1 MNNKNRRF
9 ILEELIRSVEEEI
22 AELERLESQEY
33 YLWKDGEPFE
43 DDSYWFVGY
52 SDKELSEG
60 KWGNLREDRGR
71 RSIGNMFRIKE
82 EALFYIE
89 KRKVLTKL
97 RKHACSD
104 GCYGLRYNALSKDI
118 VVTPLDEGIGSVLAF
133 KSEDIAKKALD
144 EVGRERVS
152 RYLFGES
159 NSREN
164 SNRIEE
170 LNKTL
175 ASLKRELRVLVSR
188 GAGDFGFWV
197 PDDSESYWYICS
209 DGSVDMGIWDI
220 MDEDT
225 SRLSVGNVF
234 RTKADALFEL
244 RRLELM
250 TLIKPYTC
258 NFRRDDS
265 PLYVIVPS
273 GVDEVSVRPYD
284 DVCLMDCVVYF
295 DSEDKA
301 YKAIE
306 VAGKAKILKY
316 LLGVNADAVSD
327 LNGEDSKARIRKYL
341 FGL

>member
-1 MNNKNRRF
+1 MDSKNKRS
-9 ILEELIRSVEEEI
+9 IIEEAIRSVEEQI

-43 DDSYWFVGY
+43 DDSYWFVDY
-52 SDKELSEG
+52 SDEVLSEG
-60 KWGNLREDRGR
+60 KWENLREDRGR
-71 RSIGNMFRIKE
+71 RSIGNMFRIRE

-89 KRKVLTKL
+89 KRKVLTEL
-97 RKHACSD
+97 RKHACSG
-104 GCYGLRYNALSKDI
+104 GCWGLRYNALSKDI
-118 VVTPLDEGIGSVLAF
+118 TVTPLTEGIGSVLAF
-133 KSEDIAKKALD
+133 ESEGTANKALD

-188 GAGDFGFWV
+188 EASEFGV
-197 PDDSESYWYICS
+197 
-209 DGSVDMGIWDI
+209 WDI
-220 MDEDT
+220 MNEDT

-234 RTKADALFEL
+234 RTRADALFEL
-244 RRLELM
+244 KRLELL

-258 NFRRDDS
+258 NFRRADS

-306 VAGKAKILKY
+306 VAGKDKILEY
-316 LLGVNADAVSD
+316 LLGVNADAVSN
-327 LNGEDSKARIRKYL
+327 LVGEDSKDRVRKYL